1 MKRIVVI
8 SDLQIPF
15 EDRKAVDQV
24 AEFID
29 EYKPDD
35 VISVGD
41 ESDLAPI
48 SRYSLNTR
56 GMYEGNLGEERDR
69 VVEVLEMLQVKHITR
84 SNHLDRWFA
93 ALSRVPAFETIPE
106 MQLEEFYKFD
116 QLGITYHQN
125 PWSPAPGWLLLHGDE
140 GTQSTKSGQTAL
152 NLAAQRT
159 NKSVV
164 CGHTHRQGIMNQT
177 YTFLGDKKPTIL
189 TGFEVGTLADFTSP
203 GMRYAK
209 FKNWQQG
216 FGLMYVDGNH
226 VTPVAVPIKN
236 KSFIVEGTRYWWR

>member
-1 MKRIVVI
+1 MRRIVVI

-15 EDRKAVDQV
+15 EDKRAVDAV

-29 EYKPDD
+29 DYQPDD

-56 GMYEGNLGEERDR
+56 SMYEGDLGKERDR
-69 VVEVLEMLQVKHITR
+69 VVEVLGMLRVRHITR
-84 SNHLDRWFA
+84 SNHLDRWFQ

-106 MQLEEFYKFD
+106 MRLETFYKFD
-116 QLGITYHQN
+116 ELGITYHKD

-140 GTQSTKSGQTAL
+140 GSQSPKAGQTAL
-152 NLAAQRT
+152 GLAINRT
-159 NKSVV
+159 GKSVV
-164 CGHTHRQGIMNQT
+164 CGHTHRQGLAHHT
-177 YTFLGDKKPTIL
+177 YTFLGDKKPRML
-189 TGFEVGTLADFTSP
+189 TGFEVGTLADFSSK

-216 FGLMYVDGNH
+216 FGLMYVDRGN
-226 VTPVAVPIKN
+226 TTAVPIPIQN
-236 KSFIVEGTRYWWR
+236 RSFIVEGERYSW

>member
-15 EDRKAVDQV
+15 EDKKAVDAV
-24 AEFID
+24 AQFIE
-29 EYKPDD
+29 EYEPDD

-56 GMYEGNLGEERDR
+56 SMYQGDLGKERDR
-69 VVEVLEMLQVKHITR
+69 VVDVLGMLKIKHITR

-106 MQLEEFYKFD
+106 MQLEEFYKFRE
-116 QLGITYHQN
+116 LGVTYHQD
-125 PWSPAPGWLLLHGDE
+125 PWSPAPGWLLMHGDE
-140 GTQSTKSGQTAL
+140 GTQSSKGGQVAL
-152 NLAAQRT
+152 GLTMRT

-164 CGHTHRQGIMNQT
+164 CGHTHRQGISHHTFT
-177 YTFLGDKKPTIL
+177 YLGDKKPSVK
-189 TGFEVGTLADFTSP
+189 TGFEVGTLADFGSP
-203 GMRYAK
+203 GMRYAR

-216 FGLMYVDGNH
+216 FGLLYVEGSN
-226 VTPVAVPIKN
+226 VTPVAVPILN
-236 KSFIVEGTRYWWR
+236 KSFIVEGVKYSWR